1 MIVPKICQSFLHIKA
16 AVSTRGDVTVAHPFG
31 VNMSYTVGDDPATV
45 EHSREHFFSSLGIDM
60 ATLAIPQQI
69 HSNKIQIIK
78 APSTYPDCDG
88 LITQTNDLALV
99 ITVADCLPVLLF
111 DPQNDVIAAVH
122 AGWRGT
128 VSQIVSSAV
137 QQLIDEFQSDPK
149 ELLAFIGPG
158 AGVCCYEIK
167 EEVADQFKKQHIA
180 FHDGKKFLNL
190 KQINFH
196 QLLEIGV
203 QKQHIEVCRHCTICE
218 PELFHSYRRDGNR
231 SGRMMATISMQK
243 NKKLEM

>member
-1 MIVPKICQSFLHIKA
+1 MIVPEIFQSFSHIKA
-16 AVSTRGDVTVAHPFG
+16 AVSTRGTVTDAQPFG
-31 VNMSYTVGDDPATV
+31 MNMSYTVGDNPTNV
-45 EHSREHFFSSLGIDM
+45 EHSREQFFSSLGIDV
-60 ATLAIPQQI
+60 ATLAIPKQI
-69 HSNKIQIIK
+69 HSNNIQIINT
-78 APSTYPDCDG
+78 PSTYPDCDG

-111 DPQNDVIAAVH
+111 DPQNDVITAVH

-128 VSQIVSSAV
+128 VSQIVSRAV
-137 QQLIDEFQSDPK
+137 QQLINNFASDPEK
-149 ELLAFIGPG
+149 ILVFIGPG
-158 AGVCCYEIK
+158 AGVCCYEIQ
-167 EEVADQFKKQHIA
+167 EEVAAQFKNQHVA
-180 FHDGKKFLNL
+180 LHDGKRFLDL

-243 NKKLEM
+243 NKKL